1 MFGYYLRRVDQRCSP
16 CEFEKNDAVISDIC
30 DIPWLTLAYFGLL
43 RLSLTSPPFICQ
55 GCLRQSLNSI
65 RMFPMSLSHAWA
77 RMEFEMRQYH
87 AIVRYDTVRI
97 IWFVCIYAGH
107 TVLVFLILGNLLT
120 SWVPS
125 SGWALLIL
133 LPVAGEVI
141 TCLNRGTADFTPPY
155 GQKSLDRVVLRDSLQ
170 K

>member
-16 CEFEKNDAVISDIC
+16 CEFEKNDAVISDLWHSVTHFGILWPSST
-30 DIPWLTLAYFGLL
+30 IPHESSFHFF
-43 RLSLTSPPFICQ
+43 S

-87 AIVRYDTVRI
+87 AIVRYDPVR

-125 SGWALLIL
+125 FGWALLFL
-133 LPVAGEVI
+133 LPVAKWSHVSTEGPLI
-141 TCLNRGTADFTPPY
+141 SHHPTGR
-155 GQKSLDRVVLRDSLQ
+155 SLWTELF
-170 K
+170 